1 MDESLVRD
9 NYSKLNESI
18 DRATE
23 KAEKRIEEL
32 AGKAADAEK
41 WVQWKF
47 EMRAIVSSF
56 DPLSLASLTA

>member
-1 MDESLVRD
+1 MSLLVLLFIPHFFSGMDESLVRD

-41 WVQWKF
+41 
-47 EMRAIVSSF
+47 
-56 DPLSLASLTA
+56 